1 MNKEATEEEIRKA
14 WEARLKRNNEA
25 RTVYINA
32 DTGRRMQAANSTS
45 DIYKDV
51 GKVTKE
57 VGSNV
62 RAAW

>member
-1 MNKEATEEEIRKA
+1 MNKEVTEEIRKA

-32 DTGRRMQAANSTS
+32 DTGRKMRATNYTS
-45 DIYKDV
+45 DIYKNA

>member
-1 MNKEATEEEIRKA
+1 MNKEVTEEEIRKA

-32 DTGRRMQAANSTS
+32 DTGRRMQSTNSTS
-45 DIYKDV
+45 DIYKDA

>member
-1 MNKEATEEEIRKA
+1 MNKEVTEEEIRKA

-45 DIYKDV
+45 DIYKDA

>member
-1 MNKEATEEEIRKA
+1 MNNEVTEEEIRKA
-14 WEARLKRNNEA
+14 WEARLKRNNGA

-32 DTGRRMQAANSTS
+32 DTGRKMRETNSTS
-45 DIYKDV
+45 DIYKDA

>member
-1 MNKEATEEEIRKA
+1 MNKEVTEEEIRKA

-32 DTGRRMQAANSTS
+32 DTGRRIQATNSVS
-45 DIYKDV
+45 DIYKDA

-62 RAAW
+62 RSAW

>member
-1 MNKEATEEEIRKA
+1 MNKEVTEEEIRKA

-32 DTGRRMQAANSTS
+32 DTGRKMQSTNSTS
-45 DIYKDV
+45 DIYKDA

>member
-1 MNKEATEEEIRKA
+1 MNKEVTEEEIRKA

-32 DTGRRMQAANSTS
+32 DTGRRMQAPNSIS
-45 DIYKDV
+45 DIYKDA